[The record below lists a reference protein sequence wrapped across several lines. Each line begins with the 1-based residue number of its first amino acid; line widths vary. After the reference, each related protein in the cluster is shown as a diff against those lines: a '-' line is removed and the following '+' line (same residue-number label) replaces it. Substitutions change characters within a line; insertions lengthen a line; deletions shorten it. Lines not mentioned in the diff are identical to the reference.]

1 RDAAVALFRISQE
14 ALNNVAK
21 HANARTVY
29 LRLEADDGQMTLTIR
44 DDGSGFD
51 AAAAEARASRLGM
64 TTMKER
70 IVAAGG
76 SLKVESAPGK
86 GTTLTARVPF

>member
-1 RDAAVALFRISQE
+1 MRL
-14 ALNNVAK
+14 
-21 HANARTVY
+21 TV
-29 LRLEADDGQMTLTIR
+29 R

-51 AAAAEARASRLGM
+51 CAAAEARASRLGM

-70 IVAAGG
+70 MDAAGG
-76 SLKVESAPGK
+76 SLALESAPGK